1 MSRKIGVT
9 TVGGASKFHTHI
21 LLNQRSVFLG
31 DFDTAG
37 EARAAYDAA
46 KKVLAVVV
54 EIVGVE
60 LGVGLGVELVV
71 ETTTVVTSWRGP
83 SVDQKGGAK

>member
-1 MSRKIGVT
+1 MRPNHKISVT

-21 LLNQRSVFLG
+21 LLNRKNILLG
-31 DFDTAG
+31 VYETAD
-37 EARAAYDAA
+37 EARAAYNAA

-54 EIVGVE
+54 EIVSIELSIGGGVD
-60 LGVGLGVELVV
+60 
-71 ETTTVVTSWRGP
+71 ETATVVTSWREP

>member
-9 TVGGASKFHTHI
+9 TDGGASKFHTHI
-21 LLNQRSVFLG
+21 LLNRKNILLG
-31 DFDTAG
+31 VYETAD
-37 EARAAYDAA
+37 EARAAYNAA

-54 EIVGVE
+54 EIVSIELSIGGGVD
-60 LGVGLGVELVV
+60 
-71 ETTTVVTSWRGP
+71 ETATQTVVTAWRGP